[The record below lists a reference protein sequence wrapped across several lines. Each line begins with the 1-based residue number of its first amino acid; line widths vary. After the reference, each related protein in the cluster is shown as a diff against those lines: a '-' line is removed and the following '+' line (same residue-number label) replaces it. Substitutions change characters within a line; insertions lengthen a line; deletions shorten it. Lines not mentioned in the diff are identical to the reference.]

1 MCTAQ
6 VIVEIN
12 QKWHNKCK
20 YLIPTFFF
28 FFPQWLQPN
37 MNEKLLN
44 FFASECSN
52 NRNAWKSVGAKSDA
66 HEGTPQYNNFPL
78 LLRFI
83 LHCVMLE
90 NNTFSVR
97 HYWYN
102 ASFAWWLAINVRTG
116 GPSLFHQ
123 FVIDNI
129 LFFYIPPEIKTFV
142 GGILVLV
149 LILVSYLVITILFY
163 LHYFLVIC
171 KTHFFINCNSAREK
185 MKGYHSLLE

>member
-52 NRNAWKSVGAKSDA
+52 NRDAWKSVGAKSDA
-66 HEGTPQYNNFPL
+66 HEGTPQYNNFPP

-102 ASFAWWLAINVRTG
+102 ASFAWWLAINVSTS

-129 LFFYIPPEIKTFV
+129 LFFYIPPEIKTCGWSPSFGV
-142 GGILVLV
+142 DTGFLFCNNHF
-149 LILVSYLVITILFY
+149 ILFA
-163 LHYFLVIC
+163 LFSGDMQNP
-171 KTHFFINCNSAREK
+171 FF
-185 MKGYHSLLE
+185 HQL